1 MNLYNLGYDTY
12 EESEYIQLSH
22 KHKYSDE
29 EFKKIVRTATTNVI
43 TKLEIKENERISFQD
58 IIEDVAEELIKTFG
72 FKRVKFDA
80 EFSVFGWANILD
92 KDDWKE
98 VRGEEL
104 NKLTDFVN
112 IKLKKKS
119 KLITSQQ

>member
-1 MNLYNLGYDTY
+1 MPIYNLGYDTY

-22 KHKYSDE
+22 EHKYSDK
-29 EFKKIVRTATTNVI
+29 EFKQIVRTATANVI
-43 TKLEIKENERISFQD
+43 NKMEIKENKRISFQD
-58 IIEDVAEELIKTFG
+58 IIEDVAEELIQTFG

-80 EFSVFGWANILD
+80 EFSVFGWADISD

-104 NKLTDFVN
+104 DKLSEFVN
-112 IKLKKKS
+112 TELKN
-119 KLITSQQ
+119 KLITP